1 MSTRDDILNKLRTSL
16 NQPTLRFPSYD
27 PQPLHQG
34 EQMVIAEARRGD
46 LKILAERFG
55 SELEAL
61 HGSYELA
68 SSVAAAR
75 MALIRTIQTW
85 IEEEVSSRKGPR
97 EETGFDR
104 SILGWS
110 ADQLLIPGLGEALA
124 DLELNLISPDD
135 LTTSE
140 SRESVH
146 QIRIGVTS
154 VEAAIASTGTMLM
167 TSSSPGTNHSASLLP
182 YRHVALIPFSR
193 LYPTIESWL
202 AKQRQDGRLVETIR
216 RHANLSLI
224 SGPSKFADI
233 EGSLTLG
240 LHGPRFVHAI
250 LFDA

>member
-1 MSTRDDILNKLRTSL
+1 MSARDDILNKLRNSL
-16 NQPTLRFPSYD
+16 DQPTLRFPSYD
-27 PQPLHQG
+27 PQPLSQG
-34 EQMVIAEARRGD
+34 EQIVVAEARGD
-46 LKILAERFG
+46 LEMLAERFG

-85 IEEEVSSRKGPR
+85 IEEEASSRKGAR
-97 EETGFDR
+97 EETGFER

-110 ADQLLIPGLGEALA
+110 AAQLLIPGIGEALA

-135 LTTSE
+135 LTTAE
-140 SRESVH
+140 SRESVR

-167 TSSSPGTNHSASLLP
+167 LSSSPGTNRSASLLP

-202 AKQRQDGRLVETIR
+202 AKQRQGSQLVEMIR
-216 RHANLSLI
+216 HHANLSLI
-224 SGPSKFADI
+224 SGPSKSADI
-233 EGSLTLG
+233 EGALTLG
-240 LHGPRFVHAI
+240 VHGPRFVHAI
-250 LFDA
+250 LFDD